1 MYMYIC
7 SKCSK
12 EFYTKNKNQRFCSK
26 SCANSQSS
34 KNRKIQENSIFQSQ
48 LNETSAYILGLIIS
62 DGCISYDNHCKRYK
76 ITISMNDFYLIEF
89 LRSRYSPTKKLY
101 EYKNKKGNSI
111 TYTFISTNEY
121 DVKYLNDMN
130 INERKSN
137 NVRLPFIE
145 DKYIS
150 HMIRGIF
157 DGDGSVYINK
167 TKSNGILYKYLN
179 VSFTTGSEK
188 FAQDIIEVLK
198 GNDICAHKVKDSRKA
213 TWYVKIYSKS
223 DVKKLST
230 YLYNNA
236 DLYMQRKKNL
246 FNMMI

>member
-1 MYMYIC
+1 MYKYIC
-7 SKCSK
+7 NKCLM
-12 EFYTKNKNQRFCSK
+12 EFYTNKKNQRFCSK

-34 KNRKIQENSIFQSQ
+34 KNRKIQENSIFQNQ

-101 EYKNKKGNSI
+101 EYKNKKGNAI

-130 INERKSN
+130 ITERKSN

-145 DKYIS
+145 DRYIS

-167 TKSNGILYKYLN
+167 TKSNGIFYKYLN

-188 FAQDIIEVLK
+188 LAEDIIDVLRA
-198 GNDICAHKVKDSRKA
+198 NDILAHKVRDSRK
-213 TWYVKIYSKS
+213 TSWYVKIYSKL
-223 DVKKLST
+223 DLNTLYK
-230 YLYNNA
+230 YLYSNA

-246 FNMMI
+246 FDMMI